1 MPFMDTAVINVLLIE
16 DNPDDV
22 LLLQE
27 TLSEP
32 GGPRFHIE
40 SMDRLT
46 AGLERL
52 AQMDPQE
59 KIDVVLLDLSLPD
72 SRGIDTFKSIRRQFP
87 NVPVVLLTGLDNEAL
102 ALEAVQEGAQ
112 DYLIKGGSASD
123 SISRSIRY
131 AIERHRL
138 LVETEQERKRSTSL
152 SQELQESLTQLH
164 YAQQQV
170 LQQERL
176 RALGQ
181 MASGVAHDF
190 NNALSA
196 IMGYTD
202 LLLVNPKYLN
212 DPVKSRDCLQRIK
225 AAAQNAGEVV
235 SRLREFYRPRDETE
249 EFHPV
254 DLNQLVRGTV
264 ILTRPRWQALAR
276 AHNCSIDLVSNLTQT
291 PAIAGNEAQLRDML
305 INLIFNA
312 VDAMPSGGSLS
323 LNTRHEGGQV
333 VLQVDDT
340 GTGMTEEVRRRC
352 LEPWFTTKGD
362 QGTGL
367 GLAMVYGIV
376 QRHGGVIDIKSKVG
390 KGTNFTISLPALS
403 ATAAPLVEPDAW
415 SKLQP
420 LSVLVVDD
428 DPQVREVLVDYLAMD
443 GHKAEAAAGGR
454 EGLEMFLGG
463 QFDLAVVDLAIP
475 ELNGAQLATI
485 FKQLTPPIR
494 IISLTGFGDML
505 DNAGGAD
512 LVLGKPVTLE
522 ELRQAVVRVVLA
534 TSPEPIRV

>member
-52 AQMDPQE
+52 AQMDPPE

-87 NVPVVLLTGLDNEAL
+87 NVPVVLLTGLENEAL

-138 LVETEQERKRSTSL
+138 LVETEQERKRSTCL
-152 SQELQESLTQLH
+152 SQELQDSLTQLH
-164 YAQQQV
+164 NAQQQM

-190 NNALSA
+190 NNALSP

-202 LLLVNPKYLN
+202 LLLVNPNYLN
-212 DPVKSRDCLQRIK
+212 DPVKTRDCLQRIK
-225 AAAQNAGEVV
+225 AAAHNAGEVV
-235 SRLREFYRPRDETE
+235 SRLREFYRPRDESE
-249 EFHPV
+249 EFHSV
-254 DLNQLVRGTV
+254 DLNQLVRETV

-276 AHNCSIDLVSNLTQT
+276 AHNSSIDLVSNLAQT
-291 PAIAGNEAQLRDML
+291 PTVSANEAQLRDML

-323 LNTRHEGGQV
+323 LNTWHEGGQV

-376 QRHGGVIDIKSKVG
+376 QRHGGVIDIKSKLG
-390 KGTNFTISLPALS
+390 KGTSFTIGLPALT
-403 ATAAPLVEPDAW
+403 ATAAPQVEPEAW

-420 LSVLVVDD
+420 LRVLVVDD
-428 DPQVREVLVDYLAMD
+428 DPQVREVVVDYLAMD
-443 GHKAEAAAGGR
+443 GHRVETAASGR
-454 EGLEMFLGG
+454 EGLEKFLGG
-463 QFDLAVVDLAIP
+463 QFELAVVDLAIP

-485 FKQLTPPIR
+485 FKQLTPSMR

-505 DNAGGAD
+505 DKAGGAD
-512 LVLGKPVTLE
+512 LVLGKPVTLQD
-522 ELRQAVVRVVLA
+522 LRQAVARVVLA
-534 TSPEPIRV
+534 ASPEPIRV